1 MKWDND
7 TISSPP
13 EVFLRKCV
21 LIICSK
27 PTGEHPC
34 RIVMQSNFIE
44 IPIRD
49 VCSPVNLLH
58 IFRTPFSQNKSGR
71 LLL

>member
-7 TISSPP
+7 TISSLP
-13 EVFLRKCV
+13 EVLLGKVV

-27 PTGEHPC
+27 STGEHPC

-44 IPIRD
+44 IPIQD
-49 VCSPVNLLH
+49 GCSPVNLLH
-58 IFRTPFSQNKSGR
+58 IFRTPF
-71 LLL
+71 LL